1 MLREQFIKIDQD
13 NSGQI
18 NLAELRAAIEKTGQ
32 KSGESI
38 NNAIANIDVDGDGS
52 ISYEEFLAA
61 VIERQLIHRQNKVW
75 WAFCEYDQDS
85 DGKITVEELKKA
97 LTEQG
102 VIKDGETTKETNEKV
117 ASYIAEYD
125 LNGDG
130 VIDYEEFMKML
141 LPKDTKYKIKPDA

>member
-1 MLREQFIKIDQD
+1 MLREQFIKIDTD

-32 KSGESI
+32 KSVEGI
-38 NNAIANIDVDGDGS
+38 NSAIANIDVDGDGS

-85 DGKITVEELKKA
+85 DGKITVTELKKA
-97 LTEQG
+97 LTDQG
-102 VIKDGETTKETNEKV
+102 ILKESDPTRETNEKL

-141 LPKDTKYKIKPDA
+141 LPKDTKYKIKPE